1 MRDDVMQYTKTCLIC
16 QQDKVEKAKVVELL
30 EPLPVLMRLWES
42 VSMDFITH
50 LSKVGDLE
58 AILVIIDRFSK
69 YTTFIPITNLCFV
82 ELTT

>member
-1 MRDDVMQYTKTCLIC
+1 MQYMKACLIC
-16 QQDKVEKAKVVELL
+16 QQDKVEKVKVVGLL
-30 EPLPVLMRLWES
+30 ETLPVPTRSWES

-50 LSKVGDLE
+50 LPKVGDLK

-69 YTTFIPITNLCFV
+69 YATSIPTTKQCSV